1 MTTVYIWFAK
11 DGVGHTSMEIG
22 GEYVSYWPGGDGANA
37 KKDIK
42 IGQSHEPH
50 FMSQYR
56 GDRRAEGR
64 DADATVR
71 LPGLNETVMLADWQE
86 IKDRAPRYNMR
97 KHNCATVV
105 AILLEAGSGKPAPFV
120 PTVDLAEYAKSGLLG
135 LIARMA
141 AFGGSIRM
149 WSPETVYRYALA
161 VR

>member
-1 MTTVYIWFAK
+1 MQ
-11 DGVGHTSMEIG
+11 IG
-22 GEYVSYWPGGDGANA
+22 GEYVSYWPGADGANA

-42 IGQSHEPH
+42 IGQTHEPH

-64 DADATVR
+64 DADATVT
-71 LPGLNETVMLADWQE
+71 LSSLNEGAMLAVWQE

-97 KHNCATVV
+97 NHNCSTVV

-120 PTVDLAEYAKSGLLG
+120 PMVDLTQYAKSGLLW

-149 WSPETVYRYALA
+149 WSPEAVHRYALA
-161 VR
+161 VK